1 MERIIHNLAGAPHV
15 LANQALATGPSDE
28 QAQYET
34 VQTERATGKANRG
47 CTLRKSR
54 RLGSAIEIFQ
64 SIGA

>member
-1 MERIIHNLAGAPHV
+1 MGRLIHDLSCTPHV

-28 QAQYET
+28 QAQYKT
-34 VQTERATGKANRG
+34 VQTERAAEKANRG